1 MFFSPSLPL
10 LPQDM
15 EPLGWIHTQPNE
27 LPQLSPHDVT
37 LHAKIMADNQTWDGE
52 KTIILTC
59 RYLLPL
65 LCLPLPLCVCER
77 ASVTVPAS
85 LLAPAH

>member
-1 MFFSPSLPL
+1 
-10 LPQDM
+10 M

-59 RYLLPL
+59 R
-65 LCLPLPLCVCER
+65 
-77 ASVTVPAS
+77 
-85 LLAPAH
+85 